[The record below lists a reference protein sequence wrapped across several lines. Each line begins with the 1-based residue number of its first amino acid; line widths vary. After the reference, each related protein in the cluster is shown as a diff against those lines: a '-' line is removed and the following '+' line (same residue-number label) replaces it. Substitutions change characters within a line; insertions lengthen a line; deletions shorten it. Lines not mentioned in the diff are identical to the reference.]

1 MNERRISITDLNN
14 YTSQLSN
21 LRQDIV
27 DSMNKFSQ
35 GLNNLYAAG
44 IIEGARVNPL
54 EEAHGMVKQTA
65 SQVSETLTRFENFV
79 KNDVAAEG
87 QNLESSQAN
96 ELGNMIAGM
105 TAFKN

>member
-1 MNERRISITDLNN
+1 MNERKISITELDN
-14 YTSQLSN
+14 YTSQLSG

-44 IIEGARVNPL
+44 IIEGARVNSL

-65 SQVSETLTRFENFV
+65 NQVGETLTRFENFV
-79 KNDVAAEG
+79 KNDVSVEG

-105 TAFKN
+105 TAFRN

>member
-1 MNERRISITDLNN
+1 MNERKISITDLNN

-21 LRQDIV
+21 LKQDIV

-54 EEAHGMVKQTA
+54 EEAHGMLKQSA
-65 SQVSETLTRFENFV
+65 SEVGETLTRFEKFV
-79 KNDVAAEG
+79 KDDVAAEG
-87 QNLESSQAN
+87 QNLEASQAN

-105 TAFKN
+105 TAFRN

>member
-65 SQVSETLTRFENFV
+65 GQVSENFV
-79 KNDVAAEG
+79 KNDVGVEG
-87 QNLESSQAN
+87 QNLEASQAN
-96 ELGNMIAGM
+96 ELGSMIAGM

>member
-14 YTSQLSN
+14 YTAQLGN

>member
-44 IIEGARVNPL
+44 IIEGARVNP
-54 EEAHGMVKQTA
+54 HGMVKQTA
-65 SQVSETLTRFENFV
+65 GQVSETLTRFENFV
-79 KNDVAAEG
+79 KNDVGVEG
-87 QNLESSQAN
+87 QNLEASQAN
-96 ELGNMIAGM
+96 ELGSMIAGM